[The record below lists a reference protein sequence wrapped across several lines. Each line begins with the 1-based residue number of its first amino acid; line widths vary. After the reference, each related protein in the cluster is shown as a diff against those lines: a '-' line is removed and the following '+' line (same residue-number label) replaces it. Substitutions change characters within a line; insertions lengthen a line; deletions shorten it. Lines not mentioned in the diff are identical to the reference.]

1 MPFFNNYGINL
12 LLLVSYK
19 LQTNMHNFFKI
30 SFCGALLLST
40 ASLSAQDSTTIKTE
54 EMPLRLLPVTNPL
67 KHKLLES
74 EQDQVPVTIE
84 MDSFQKD
91 ILRRIT
97 DIYQLHVLSLESQL
111 EDNPLE
117 AETHI
122 NDAVNVSQAL
132 LDDYPEIRSD
142 RRFVELSRAVVSEY
156 RQFYGISEEKIK
168 VVYQGCN
175 PLFYQ
180 TTSAE
185 NLNQTRKKHKLPKDF
200 IICVGTIEERKNG
213 LQILK
218 ALVNCNINIP
228 IVFVGRPTKYKELLL
243 DEISKNDQ
251 LKNQVIF
258 IENASNGELKELYQ
272 LAQLSVY
279 PSIFEGFGIPVLESI
294 AAGTPVITNKA
305 GCFKEAGGE
314 AAFYI
319 DPNNSEEFG
328 SAIKLLT
335 ENTEALNRLKLAA
348 THHLENFKEA
358 ELAAQLMSIYKG
370 A

>member
-1 MPFFNNYGINL
+1 MNLGFDAKRAFHNASGLGNYSRFVIRTLAENFPKSSFLLFNPKASDKWELNTHESIQEVLPPKNTWGSYWRSFQGNKKITEFNLDIYHGLSNELPFGI
-12 LLLVSYK
+12 
-19 LQTNMHNFFKI
+19 
-30 SFCGALLLST
+30 
-40 ASLSAQDSTTIKTE
+40 ASSK
-54 EMPLRLLPVTNPL
+54 VN
-67 KHKLLES
+67 K
-74 EQDQVPVTIE
+74 VVTIHDLIFKRFPE
-84 MDSFQKD
+84 LYKFPDR
-91 ILRRIT
+91 L
-97 DIYQLHVLSLESQL
+97 IYDMKFKH
-111 EDNPLE
+111 
-117 AETHI
+117 
-122 NDAVNVSQAL
+122 AVSVA
-132 LDDYPEIRSD
+132 DTVI
-142 RRFVELSRAVVSEY
+142 AVSETTKQDVIEY
-156 RQFYGISEEKIK
+156 YGISEEKIK

-185 NLNQTRKKHKLPKDF
+185 NLDQTREKYKLPKHF

-218 ALVNCNINIP
+218 ALVNYNINIP
-228 IVFVGRPTKYKELLL
+228 IAFVGRPTKYKKLLL

-258 IENASNGELKELYQ
+258 IENADNEELKELYQ

-314 AAFYI
+314 AAFYV

-348 THHLENFKEA
+348 TNHLENFKEA
-358 ELAAQLMSIYKG
+358 ELAAQLMSIYKRS
-370 A
+370 

>member
-1 MPFFNNYGINL
+1 MNLGFDAKRAFHNASGLGNYSRFVIRTLAENFPESSFLLFNPKASDKWEMNTNESIREVLPPKSTWGSYWRSFQGNKKITEFNLDIYHGLSNELPFGI
-12 LLLVSYK
+12 
-19 LQTNMHNFFKI
+19 
-30 SFCGALLLST
+30 
-40 ASLSAQDSTTIKTE
+40 ASNK
-54 EMPLRLLPVTNPL
+54 VN
-67 KHKLLES
+67 K
-74 EQDQVPVTIE
+74 VVTIHDLIFKRFPE
-84 MDSFQKD
+84 LYKAPDRF
-91 ILRRIT
+91 
-97 DIYQLHVLSLESQL
+97 IYDKKFKH
-111 EDNPLE
+111 
-117 AETHI
+117 
-122 NDAVNVSQAL
+122 AVSVANTV
-132 LDDYPEIRSD
+132 
-142 RRFVELSRAVVSEY
+142 VTVSETTK
-156 RQFYGISEEKIK
+156 QDIMTFYDIPEEKIK
-168 VVYQGCN
+168 VIYQGCN

-180 TTSAE
+180 LSSEE
-185 NLNQTRKKHKLPKDF
+185 NLNLTRKKYNLPKDF

-218 ALVNCNINIP
+218 ALVNCNIDIP
-228 IVFVGRPTKYKELLL
+228 IVFVGSPTKYKELILC
-243 DEISKNDQ
+243 EIAEHNQ

-258 IENASNGELKELYQ
+258 IENASNEELKELYQ